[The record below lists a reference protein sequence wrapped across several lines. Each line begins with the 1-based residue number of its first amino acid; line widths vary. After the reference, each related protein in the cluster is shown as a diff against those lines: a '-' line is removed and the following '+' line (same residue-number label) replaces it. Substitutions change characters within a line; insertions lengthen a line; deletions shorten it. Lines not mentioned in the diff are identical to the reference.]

1 MELSRNGGPSSRMP
15 NTPIKSPGVCIIY
28 MYVCMREGGR
38 EGERER
44 ERERERK
51 RERERV
57 NVCVTIIKN

>member
-1 MELSRNGGPSSRMP
+1 MP